1 MSLSP
6 SKMDA
11 RKSSKPTVVPGPLT
25 LPQAL
30 LITAGFAGLV
40 GLCGGAFLRFSV
52 AKSPDARF
60 LSPLQTFPALSNWT
74 PELPQK
80 TADSHYLPGGG
91 SEYQEGGD
99 RVSSEAS
106 PADSTILTF
115 EPAAPIDSN
124 KSSPISNS
132 LNTEI
137 TVDSESTDTA
147 TFDAFAAR
155 GNSRQRTA
163 APLDLLK
170 KGPDLGGL
178 KQREPSQPKGI
189 VPYDENSQ
197 GDTYDNSE
205 RYVNEYDNNGDYND
219 GYEDNYYPPT
229 DEPTDSSDA
238 YYGGGQ

>member
-6 SKMDA
+6 PKMKA
-11 RKSSKPTVVPGPLT
+11 RKPSKPALSEPLT

-30 LITAGFAGLV
+30 LLTAGFAGLV
-40 GLCGGAFLRFSV
+40 GLCGGAVLRFSL
-52 AKSPDARF
+52 AKSPDAHF

-74 PELPQK
+74 PGLPQK

-91 SEYQEGGD
+91 SEYEEGSD
-99 RVSSEAS
+99 RAASETT
-106 PADSTILTF
+106 PADTTILTF
-115 EPAAPIDSN
+115 EPAAPINSN
-124 KSSPISNS
+124 QSSPIGDS

-137 TVDSESTDTA
+137 TVDSKPTDTA

-155 GNSRQRTA
+155 ENGRQRTA

-178 KQREPSQPKGI
+178 KQREPSQSKDRLPD
-189 VPYDENSQ
+189 DENSQ
-197 GDTYDNSE
+197 NDVYNDSQS
-205 RYVNEYDNNGDYND
+205 YDNNGDYND

-238 YYGGGQ
+238 YYSGEQW